1 MTRELSKAFMNESKS
16 GNKYHKWQKKQSI
29 LEIAELNLQRKI
41 ILKRLL
47 KRIWVNNKAFSNTIK
62 PFLTNKGFNLNESIA
77 IRNKDKILKIVTDK
91 TKLVELFRSHYIN
104 RIEKTSAMWPEIEG
118 KPELKNNDQSNIK
131 TIYSIILALTIL
143 KIVMLTKNTLISKQG
158 DWCN

>member
-1 MTRELSKAFMNESKS
+1 MTRELSKAIMNESKS
-16 GNKYHKWQKKQSI
+16 GNKYHKWPSRENFLAIKRQSI

-62 PFLTNKGFNLNESIA
+62 PFLTNKGFSVNENIT

-104 RIEKTSAMWPEIEG
+104 RIEKTSAM
-118 KPELKNNDQSNIK
+118 
-131 TIYSIILALTIL
+131 
-143 KIVMLTKNTLISKQG
+143 
-158 DWCN
+158 